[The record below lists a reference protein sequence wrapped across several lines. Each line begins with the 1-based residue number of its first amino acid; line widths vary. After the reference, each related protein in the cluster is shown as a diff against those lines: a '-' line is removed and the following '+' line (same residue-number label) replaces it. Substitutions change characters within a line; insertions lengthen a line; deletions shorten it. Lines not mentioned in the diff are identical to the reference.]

1 VIKPDYKAMTQK
13 EVRQY
18 ILSHRDDSDAVHE
31 AVLRIQQYGTTL
43 NSVDELRQFV
53 EEKRCQGLE
62 P

>member
-1 VIKPDYKAMTQK
+1 VTKPNYKAMTQK
-13 EVRQY
+13 ELRQY

-53 EEKRCQGLE
+53 EEKRRQGLE

>member
-1 VIKPDYKAMTQK
+1 VTKPDYKAMTQH
-13 EVRQY
+13 ELRQY

-31 AVLRIQQYGTTL
+31 AVLRVQQYGTTL

-53 EEKRCQGLE
+53 EEKRRQNLE